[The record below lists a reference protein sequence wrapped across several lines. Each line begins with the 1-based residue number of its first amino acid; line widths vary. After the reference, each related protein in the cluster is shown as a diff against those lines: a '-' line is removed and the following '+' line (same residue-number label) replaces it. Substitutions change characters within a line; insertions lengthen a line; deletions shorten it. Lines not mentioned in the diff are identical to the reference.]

1 MDTNDGSNNDLIV
14 DPEDNGEEEIEAM
27 LKEKC
32 PVIYLS
38 DFNNKETNEL
48 LSDIKRW
55 ET

>member
-1 MDTNDGSNNDLIV
+1 
-14 DPEDNGEEEIEAM
+14 M
-27 LKEKC
+27 LKERC

-38 DFNNKETNEL
+38 EFDKKETNEL